1 MTNEDL
7 QIKRQ
12 ELCGEFWVDLRD
24 ALEQIGGDSAIV
36 DMYMD
41 APLSDFVDLVAPNGI
56 RPVFKKTGHIHYKQ
70 LPPKKE

>member
-12 ELCGEFWVDLRD
+12 ELCGEFWVELRE
-24 ALEQIGGDSAIV
+24 ALEKVGGDPSIIDA
-36 DMYMD
+36 YMD

-56 RPVFKKTGHIHYKQ
+56 RPVFRKTGHIHFSK
-70 LPPKKE
+70 LPPEDE